1 MGGHEASIKK
11 CRNIG
16 VYTKYWWE
24 NFSERDHLE
33 ERVIDEMII
42 IRSFFR
48 KLDEG
53 TWTVSSSL
61 KLRKVGGYLKQR

>member
-11 CRNIG
+11 GRNIG

-24 NFSERDHLE
+24 KFRERDYLE

-48 KLDEG
+48 KLDVG
-53 TWTVSSSL
+53 TWTVSSCL
-61 KLRKVGGYLKQR
+61 KLRKDRGYLRQR